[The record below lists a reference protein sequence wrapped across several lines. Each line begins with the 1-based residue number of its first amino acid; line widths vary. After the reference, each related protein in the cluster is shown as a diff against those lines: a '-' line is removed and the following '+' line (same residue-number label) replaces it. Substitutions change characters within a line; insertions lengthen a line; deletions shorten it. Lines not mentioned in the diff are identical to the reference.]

1 MTNLTITGRFTR
13 DVEVKE
19 FGDHKVIE
27 NTVASDEGRDKTT
40 FMDVKIWNKQAEVVE
55 KYLAKGSFVIL
66 NGRIEQENWEKDGQ
80 KRSKLVLVA
89 NHVELGPKPPSGGS
103 GDSPAEKPKGKAE
116 AKPKGK
122 SGGDGFFD
130 GDEDAF

>member
-1 MTNLTITGRFTR
+1 MTSMTITGRFTR
-13 DVEVKE
+13 DIEVKE

-66 NGRIEQENWEKDGQ
+66 NGRVEQENWEKDGQ

-89 NHVELGPKPPSGGS
+89 SHVELGPKPSGGDSSGGS
-103 GDSPAEKPKGKAE
+103 EKPAAPAKKKA
-116 AKPKGK
+116 APKK
-122 SGGDGFFD
+122 DDFFD
-130 GDEDAF
+130 GDDDVF